1 MEAYSQPSHVSCA
14 VAPDKMPWGTH
25 AYILSSRQAERM
37 ALTAD
42 MMIARSRHPVDD
54 FHTTSWQLDGEDL
67 KIDHYL
73 SMYYTDL
80 TPQDDKRRWAL
91 LFWESAIHV
100 NKACACFLSCH
111 ATSPF

>member
-1 MEAYSQPSHVSCA
+1 MQPRHAEEAHSQPSHVSCA

-25 AYILSSRQAERM
+25 AYIVSSRQAERM

-80 TPQDDKRRWAL
+80 TPQDDKRRWAFV
-91 LFWESAIHV
+91 FW
-100 NKACACFLSCH
+100 
-111 ATSPF
+111 